1 MKTLRRLNMVYY
13 LDAKMLYK
21 RSSDGTLLK
30 CLDEIE
36 TKNILQEAHER
47 ICASHASGYMM
58 AR

>member
-1 MKTLRRLNMVYY
+1 MVYY